1 MNQST
6 KSILLWGA
14 VILGIVAM
22 VWGLASLGSGG
33 GSATTSLNNGITDTD
48 HVDGPRDAKVVL
60 VEYSDFQCPACSAM
74 YPIVKQLAEAFPED
88 LAVVYRSYPL
98 RSIHPNA
105 QLSAQAAEAA
115 ARQASFWE
123 MHDVLFN
130 TQAQW
135 SNLQDPT
142 DFFVSLATSIGLDTE
157 QFQADLTSKEV
168 EDVVNASYNEASGMR
183 LSGTPT
189 FFLNG
194 ETIQNPGTYQG
205 FKDLIQSAIDAQ

>member
-22 VWGLASLGSGG
+22 VWGLASLGSGD
-33 GSATTSLNNGITDTD
+33 GSATTTLNNGITDID

-74 YPIVKQLAEAFPED
+74 YPIVKQLAEAFPND
-88 LAVVYRSYPL
+88 LAVIYRHYPL
-98 RSIHPNA
+98 RSIHGNA

-130 TQAQW
+130 TQSQW

-142 DFFVSLATSIGLDTE
+142 DFFVSLASSIGLDTE
-157 QFQADLTSKEV
+157 QFKTELTSKEV
-168 EDVVNASYNEASGMR
+168 ENVVNNSYDEASRMR
-183 LSGTPT
+183 ISGTPT

-194 ETIQNPGTYQG
+194 ESIQNPGSYTA
-205 FKDLIQSAIDAQ
+205 FKALIQSAIDAQ